1 MNSVV
6 IAVGYTTMQKLILCH
21 LLKQRINL
29 NAKFHQ
35 NNQTEKYRF
44 NDSMTSLVLD
54 IGNLSDKYKLSF
66 TYYWQEQ
73 T

>member
-1 MNSVV
+1 MNSIV
-6 IAVGYTTMQKLILCH
+6 IAVGYTTMQILILYH
-21 LLKQRINL
+21 LSKQRTNL

-35 NNQTEKYRF
+35 NNQTAKYRF

-66 TYYWQEQ
+66 TYYR
-73 T
+73 